1 MLLASATSGRA
12 ARLPPSLVVLDF
24 GNGPQTSFW
33 PFWPISVMAPK
44 ATAKSDLPSGRFVR
58 EADGIPTG
66 TKLPHYC
73 APFRSRDRDSV
84 RVSLGRCLCGTV
96 DFL

>member
-1 MLLASATSGRA
+1 M
-12 ARLPPSLVVLDF
+12 PPSLVVLDF

-33 PFWPISVMAPK
+33 PFWPMSVMAPK

-66 TKLPHYC
+66 TKLPHYR
-73 APFRSRDRDSV
+73 ALLRSRDRDRCACR
-84 RVSLGRCLCGTV
+84 RVGVLQLGIV
-96 DFL
+96 DFLKG